1 MDIAL
6 LHLDPNS
13 PEAQIFY
20 QLGRSSNQS
29 DGSPAPTPNDNV
41 TNIHKSSFSFQ
52 FLLILQKTS

>member
-1 MDIAL
+1 MDVAL

-29 DGSPAPTPNDNV
+29 DGSPAPTPNGNV

-52 FLLILQKTS
+52 FLLIL